1 MIMNHITVMALKQ
14 NITFSGHTDLG
25 GGHLVRVILLRD
37 ILGVRGFSL
46 PYRNACKTVSL
57 EA

>member
-1 MIMNHITVMALKQ
+1 MMAYKQ
-14 NITFSGHTDLG
+14 NITYSDHTNLG
-25 GGHLVRVILLRD
+25 GRFSVRVILLRD

-46 PYRNACKTVSL
+46 PCRNACKTVSL